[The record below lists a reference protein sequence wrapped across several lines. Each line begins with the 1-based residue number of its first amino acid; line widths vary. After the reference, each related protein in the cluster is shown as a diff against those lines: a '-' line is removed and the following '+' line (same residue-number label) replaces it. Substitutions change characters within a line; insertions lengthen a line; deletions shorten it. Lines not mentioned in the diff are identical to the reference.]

1 MNVQLGI
8 VSSDWSMFKSVQW
21 SPKKP
26 FWPSQQGFSVT
37 IEELKIPALAKMPH
51 EMNKEPNIPLFHIG
65 TCFSL
70 KMDVKRA
77 AWQNLPLLQFLEK
90 WIISC
95 LADSSPEVRGCLL
108 TWAGI
113 SLKTAQSNCSFEVT
127 HIIDG
132 TVNIAPTCLG
142 TFLPTLLHFFSFS
155 CDKKIHYL
163 SHTFY

>member
-1 MNVQLGI
+1 
-8 VSSDWSMFKSVQW
+8 
-21 SPKKP
+21 
-26 FWPSQQGFSVT
+26 
-37 IEELKIPALAKMPH
+37 MPH
-51 EMNKEPNIPLFHIG
+51 EMNKNPNIPLFHIG

-95 LADSSPEVRGCLL
+95 LGDSSPEVRGCLL

-142 TFLPTLLHFFSFS
+142 TFLPTPLYFFSFS
-155 CDKKIHYL
+155 CDEKYIICHTLFIKRGRL
-163 SHTFY
+163 SINPAITHAITLIILLWLICVI